1 MKNETFIVPNEYSIV
16 DGRSL
21 RRTGRTEQFST
32 KVHPKFK
39 SDLAQVAQLTGKNY
53 NVILEECLEL
63 YVSKISTIPIV
74 EDS

>member
-1 MKNETFIVPNEYSIV
+1 MDDEDILQTNVI

-39 SDLAQVAQLTGKNY
+39 SDLANVAKATGKNY
-53 NVILEECLEL
+53 NVILEECLEI
-63 YVSKISTIPIV
+63 YVANLDI
-74 EDS
+74 DSNETM